1 MFLERF
7 LVLTSQLEQLKTEW
21 GLKLLN
27 CRSICTQKLSKD
39 LDDMYRSRVLTQA
52 RKVVA
57 KMQSRDLAR
66 KLAEE
71 VSAAHCWIHYVLWEG
86 EG

>member
-1 MFLERF
+1 
-7 LVLTSQLEQLKTEW
+7 
-21 GLKLLN
+21 
-27 CRSICTQKLSKD
+27 
-39 LDDMYRSRVLTQA
+39 MYRSRVLTQA